1 MRGDITHV
9 VNSPTLLEAAISPTT
24 GGRLLR
30 IYRSLIVSANGRLFR
45 PVKDLLDQGCLSEG
59 ITRKCDDEDMAG
71 GAAEYVVVKIWD
83 VCPGNEVDHTCRVMV
98 PESRGGGE
106 PARLQI
112 GISG

>member
-1 MRGDITHV
+1 MRGGSTHV
-9 VNSPTLLEAAISPTT
+9 VNSPTLLEAAVSPTT
-24 GGRLLR
+24 GGRLLQ

-45 PVKDLLDQGCLSEG
+45 PVKDLLDQSCLSEG

-71 GAAEYVVVKIWD
+71 GAAEYVAVKLWD
-83 VCPGNEVDHTCRVMV
+83 VCPGEQVDHTCKVTV

-112 GISG
+112 GIPG